1 MSTSDDKLGLIF
13 GRRSIRVYSPGEIS
27 DATVKRILEAAM
39 AAPSAMTKDPWRYI
53 VVRDSGMLAGLAA
66 ALPGGKMLATATL
79 AIVACGD
86 LESAFERQLSY
97 LLQDCSAAIQ
107 NLLLGAHA
115 LGLGA
120 CWVGV
125 HPSEQAVGCLKQ
137 MLALPTPI
145 IPIAVIALGYPG
157 EQPEPRTR
165 FNPDYVCQEKWP
177 SHTRGN
183 I

>member
-1 MSTSDDKLGLIF
+1 MSTSSEDKLGLIF
-13 GRRSIRVYSPGEIS
+13 GRRSIRVYSPGAIS
-27 DATVKRILEAAM
+27 DDTIKRLLEAAM
-39 AAPSAMTKDPWRYI
+39 AAPSAMTKDPWRFI
-53 VVRDSGMLAGLAA
+53 VVRDGGTLSCLAA
-66 ALPGGKMLATATL
+66 VLPGGRMLATATL

-86 LESAFERQLSY
+86 LDAAFERQLSY

-125 HPSEQAVGCLKQ
+125 HPSEDAIGRLKQ
-137 MLALPTPI
+137 MLALPGHI

-165 FNPDYVCQEKWP
+165 YNPDYVCREEWRQ
-177 SHTRGN
+177 RA
-183 I
+183 

>member
-13 GRRSIRVYSPGEIS
+13 GRRSIRVYSPGEVS

-39 AAPSAMTKDPWRYI
+39 AAPSAMTKDPWRFI

-66 ALPGGKMLATATL
+66 ALPGGKMLATAAL

-86 LESAFERQLSY
+86 LDAAFERQLSY

-107 NLLLGAHA
+107 NLLLGAHG
-115 LGLGA
+115 LSLGA

-125 HPSEQAVGCLKQ
+125 HPSEDAIGRLKP
-137 MLALPTPI
+137 MLALPAHI

-165 FNPDYVCQEKWP
+165 YNPDYVCQGKWQKR
-177 SHTRGN
+177 T
-183 I
+183 